1 MKRTALVMLAIGLF
15 FFVQTAQAQ
24 WTPAKRITWTSG
36 DSGYPGMAIDSSGH
50 LHVVWQ
56 DMTPGNNEIYCRT
69 STDGG
74 STWIS
79 SKRLTWTTG
88 LSEQPVIVAD
98 ASGRLHVAWQDNT
111 TWQWQIY
118 YKNSEDG
125 GSTWSTTRAI
135 TGTSGD
141 SFYAD
146 LAAGPSDH
154 LHMVWNAYPQ
164 VYYKTSTDGGAGWT
178 TGRRLTWSGGL
189 SGYPALAVDSSGD
202 LHVVWDNDATGKDEI
217 YYKKSTAEGVT
228 WTATKRIT
236 WTSGESYY
244 SAIAPGASQNIHVVW
259 NDNTPGNYEI
269 YHKKSTNRGDTWTAT
284 KRITWTSGTSW
295 LPAIALDP
303 SGDLHVVWQDFTP
316 GKAEIYYKK
325 STDGGDT
332 WSTTQ
337 RITWTSDDSYRPAI
351 AVDSSGNLHVVWQ
364 DETPGNTEIYYKKY
378 VKK

>member
-1 MKRTALVMLAIGLF
+1 MKRTALIMLAIGLF

-50 LHVVWQ
+50 LYVVWQ

-217 YYKKSTAEGVT
+217 YYKKSTDEGVT

-378 VKK
+378 VK

>member
-1 MKRTALVMLAIGLF
+1 MKRTALIMLAIGLF
-15 FFVQTAQAQ
+15 FFVQTAPAQ

-88 LSEQPVIVAD
+88 LSEQPVIAAD
-98 ASGRLHVAWQDNT
+98 SSGRLHVAWQDNT

-164 VYYKTSTDGGAGWT
+164 VYYKTSTDGGGGWT

-217 YYKKSTAEGVT
+217 YYKKSTDEGVT

-236 WTSGESYY
+236 WTSGGSYY

-337 RITWTSDDSYRPAI
+337 RITWTSDDSYRPAM